1 MIQLKFENLKEIH
14 RFLYSSKPQKLKQK
28 EINNPSQFII
38 NEETKKYNKMPYNG
52 GWGAQIMVDSQQN
65 FKEAG

>member
-14 RFLYSSKPQKLKQK
+14 GFLYSSKPQKLKQK
-28 EINNPSQFII
+28 EINNSSQFII

-52 GWGAQIMVDSQQN
+52 GLGSPDHGR
-65 FKEAG
+65 FTTEFHKT